1 MQGGPGYL
9 PSTVSPG
16 GSQLAAVN
24 SSGPSCT
31 AKPCTAGVGPL
42 SRRGQKRKPMG
53 MGYSN
58 PPQKMERSNHT
69 KVVASYIIYFL
80 GLPTQAGKQHT

>member
-1 MQGGPGYL
+1 MQGGAGFL

-42 SRRGQKRKPMG
+42 SRCTWPKEETNGNG
-53 MGYSN
+53 
-58 PPQKMERSNHT
+58 
-69 KVVASYIIYFL
+69 V
-80 GLPTQAGKQHT
+80 